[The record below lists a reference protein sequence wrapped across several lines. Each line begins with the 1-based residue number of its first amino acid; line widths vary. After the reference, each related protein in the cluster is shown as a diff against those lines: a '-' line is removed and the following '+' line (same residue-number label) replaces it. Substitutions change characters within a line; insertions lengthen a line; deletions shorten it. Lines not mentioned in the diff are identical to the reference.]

1 MNLGQMLLV
10 IVALVVLGA
19 LILQS
24 NSIILSS
31 SETLTSS
38 EIDASAISLATSIME
53 EASGKLFD
61 EAINDTSVSS
71 LTDPSQLSLALGPEG
86 GERYRDTTGTHPPF
100 NDFDDFNGLF
110 VVFKSTSPADAA
122 PTPGAHWEFAIP
134 DLKGKFYVHVSVS
147 YVHPGNLDVPSAG
160 RTWHKKM
167 TMTVTSPS
175 SAGTVVLPWVMSFW
189 N

>member
-10 IVALVVLGA
+10 LVALVVLGA

-31 SETLTSS
+31 TETLTAS
-38 EIDASAISLATSIME
+38 EIDASAISLASSVME

-61 EAINDTSVSS
+61 EAINDTTVSA
-71 LTDPSQLSLALGPEG
+71 LTDPGQLSASLGPDG
-86 GERYRDTTGTHPPF
+86 GERYRDTTGTHPIF

-110 VVFKSTSPADAA
+110 VVFKSTSPADSA
-122 PTPGAHWEFAIP
+122 PTPGANWEFAVP
-134 DLKGKFYVHVSVS
+134 DLRGKYYVHVSVS
-147 YVHPGNLDVPSAG
+147 YVNPPNLDVTAPG

-167 TMTVTSPS
+167 TLTVTSPS
-175 SAGTVVLPWVMSFW
+175 SAATVVLPWVMSFW

>member
-1 MNLGQMLLV
+1 MNLGQMMLV
-10 IVALVVLGA
+10 LVALVVLGA

-24 NSIILSS
+24 NSVILESS
-31 SETLTSS
+31 DTLTSS
-38 EIDASAISLATSIME
+38 EIDASAISLAASIME

-61 EAINDTSVSS
+61 EAITDTTVSA
-71 LTDPSQLSLALGPEG
+71 LTDPGQLSASLGPEH
-86 GERYRDTTGTHPPF
+86 GERFRDSTGTHPLF

-110 VVFKSTSPADAA
+110 VVFKSADPADAA
-122 PTPGAHWEFAIP
+122 PTPGADWEIAVP
-134 DLKGKFYVHVSVS
+134 DLRGKFYVHVSVV
-147 YVHPGNLDVPSAG
+147 YVQPNALDAIAPG

-175 SAGTVVLPWVMSFW
+175 SQGTVVLPWVMSFW

>member
-10 IVALVVLGA
+10 LVALVVLGA

-31 SETLTSS
+31 SEALTSS
-38 EIDASAISLATSIME
+38 EIDASAISLATSVME

-61 EAINDTSVSS
+61 DVIKDSTVSA
-71 LTDPSQLSLALGPEG
+71 LTDPGQLSVILGPEG
-86 GERYRDTTGTHPPF
+86 GERFRDSTGTHPLF
-100 NDFDDFNGLF
+100 DDFDDYNGLF
-110 VVFKSTSPADAA
+110 VVFKGTDPSDSVL
-122 PTPGAHWEFAIP
+122 TPGAVWEFVVP
-134 DLKGKFYVHVSVS
+134 GLRGKFYVHASVS
-147 YVHPGNLDVPSAG
+147 YVNPPDLDAGAAG

-167 TMTVTSPS
+167 TLTVTSPS
-175 SAGTVVLPWVMSFW
+175 SAGTVVLPYVMSFW

>member
-1 MNLGQMLLV
+1 MLLV
-10 IVALVVLGA
+10 LVALVVLGA

-31 SETLTSS
+31 TEALTSS

-61 EAINDTSVSS
+61 EVNNDTTVSA
-71 LTDPSQLSLALGPEG
+71 LTDPGQLSASLGPEG
-86 GERYRDTTGTHPPF
+86 GERFRDTTGTHPPF
-100 NDFDDFNGLF
+100 NDFDDYNGLF
-110 VVFKSTSPADAA
+110 VVFKSTAPSDSL
-122 PTPGAHWEFAIP
+122 PTPGADWEFAVP
-134 DLKGKFYVHVSVS
+134 DLQGKFFVRVSVT
-147 YVHPGNLDVPSAG
+147 YVNPPNLDVPATG

-167 TMTVTSPS
+167 TLTVTSPS
-175 SAGTVVLPWVMSFW
+175 SAGTVVLPYVMSFW

>member
-10 IVALVVLGA
+10 LVALVVLGA

-31 SETLTSS
+31 SEALTSS
-38 EIDASAISLATSIME
+38 EIDASAISLATSVME

-61 EAINDTSVSS
+61 EVITDTAVSA
-71 LTDPSQLSLALGPEG
+71 LTDPGQLSATLGPEG
-86 GERYRDTTGTHPPF
+86 GERIRDTTGTHPVF
-100 NDFDDFNGLF
+100 NDFDDYNGLF
-110 VVFKSTSPADAA
+110 VVFKSTNPSDAA
-122 PTPGAHWEFAIP
+122 LTPGADWEFAIP
-134 DLKGKFYVHVSVS
+134 DLRGKFYVHVSVS
-147 YVHPGNLDVPSAG
+147 YVQPNSLDVPAVG

>member
-10 IVALVVLGA
+10 LVALVVLGA

-31 SETLTSS
+31 TEALTSS
-38 EIDASAISLATSIME
+38 EIDASAISLATSVME

-61 EAINDTSVSS
+61 EVITDTAVSA
-71 LTDPSQLSLALGPEG
+71 LTDPGQLSATLGPDG
-86 GERYRDTTGTHPPF
+86 GERFRDTTGTHPAF
-100 NDFDDFNGLF
+100 NDFDDYNGLF
-110 VVFKSTSPADAA
+110 VVFKSTNPSDAA
-122 PTPGAHWEFAIP
+122 PTPGADWEFAIP
-134 DLKGKFYVHVSVS
+134 DLRGKFYVHVSVS
-147 YVHPGNLDVPSAG
+147 YVQPGSLDVPAAG
-160 RTWHKKM
+160 CTWHKKM

>member
-10 IVALVVLGA
+10 LVALVVLGA

-31 SETLTSS
+31 SEALTSS
-38 EIDASAISLATSIME
+38 EIDASAISLATSVME

-61 EAINDTSVSS
+61 EVINDTTVTA
-71 LTDPSQLSLALGPEG
+71 LTDPSQLSVTLGPEG
-86 GERYRDTTGTHPPF
+86 GERFRDTTGTHPLF
-100 NDFDDFNGLF
+100 NDFDDYNGLF
-110 VVFKSTSPADAA
+110 VVFKGTSPSDSI
-122 PTPGAHWEFAIP
+122 PTPGANWEFMVP
-134 DLKGKFYVHVSVS
+134 DLRGTFYVHVAVA
-147 YVHPGNLDVPSAG
+147 YVNPPNLDAPAAG

-167 TMTVTSPS
+167 TLTVTSPS
-175 SAGTVVLPWVMSFW
+175 SAGIVVLPSLVSFW

>member
-10 IVALVVLGA
+10 LLALVVLGA

-31 SETLTSS
+31 AETLTAS
-38 EIDASAISLATSIME
+38 EIDASAISLATSVME

-61 EAINDTSVSS
+61 EVINDTTVSA
-71 LTDPSQLSLALGPEG
+71 LTDPGQLSASLGPDG
-86 GERYRDTTGTHPPF
+86 GERFRDSTGSHHLF
-100 NDFDDFNGLF
+100 NDFDDYNGLF
-110 VVFKSTSPADAA
+110 VVFKSSNPADSE
-122 PTPGAHWEFAIP
+122 PTPGAQWEFVVP
-134 DLKGKFYVHVSVS
+134 DLRGKYYVHVSVS
-147 YVHPGNLDVPSAG
+147 YVSPPDLDVPAAG

-167 TMTVTSPS
+167 TLTVTSPS

>member
-10 IVALVVLGA
+10 LVALVVLGA

-31 SETLTSS
+31 TEALTSS

-61 EAINDTSVSS
+61 EVINDTTVAA
-71 LTDPSQLSLALGPEG
+71 LTDPSQLSATLGPEG
-86 GERYRDTTGTHPPF
+86 GERFRDTTGTHPLF

-110 VVFKSTSPADAA
+110 VVYKSPADAA
-122 PTPGAHWEFAIP
+122 PTPGADWEFVMP
-134 DLKGKFYVHVSVS
+134 DLRGKFYVHVSVS
-147 YVHPGNLDVPSAG
+147 YVQPNNLDVPAAG

>member
-10 IVALVVLGA
+10 LVALVVLGA

-31 SETLTSS
+31 TETLTAS
-38 EIDASAISLATSIME
+38 EIDASAISLATSVME

-61 EAINDTSVSS
+61 EVINDTTLSA
-71 LTDPSQLSLALGPEG
+71 LTDPGQLSAALGPEG
-86 GERYRDTTGTHPPF
+86 GERFRDTAGSHPIF

-110 VVFKSTSPADAA
+110 VVFKSTNPSDSA
-122 PTPGAHWEFAIP
+122 PTPGADWEFAVP
-134 DLKGKFYVHVSVS
+134 DLRGRYYVHVSVS
-147 YVHPGNLDVPSAG
+147 YVSPPDLDAAAPG

-167 TMTVTSPS
+167 TLTVTSPS

>member
-10 IVALVVLGA
+10 LVALVVLGA

-31 SETLTSS
+31 SEALTSS
-38 EIDASAISLATSIME
+38 EIDASAISLATSVME

-61 EAINDTSVSS
+61 EVINDTAVLA
-71 LTDPSQLSLALGPEG
+71 LTDPSQLSATLGPEG
-86 GERYRDTTGTHPPF
+86 DERFRDTTGTHPLF

-110 VVFKSTSPADAA
+110 VVFKGTNPEDAA
-122 PTPGAHWEFAIP
+122 PTPGADWEFAIP
-134 DLKGKFYVHVSVS
+134 DLRGKFYVHVSVE
-147 YVHPGNLDVPSAG
+147 YVQPPNLDMPAAG

-167 TMTVTSPS
+167 VLTVTSPS
-175 SAGTVVLPWVMSFW
+175 SAGTVVLPWVMSYW
-189 N
+189 D